1 MTFFFV
7 SFLFNRRHVELIRFQ
22 LGKQKGAQVALCLSE
37 MFKARRSLLLQVP
50 QSGLIQEIFQ
60 LLEKERAAQ
69 LIDLLISVSSGQG
82 IQVNQDLICE
92 CLLQAKI
99 NLLPICRSE
108 ETNSQFKLFIHVPR
122 SPGSTDAAGQ
132 MAWLALNGIQKPAF
146 HSIMQ
151 DRYIYLTQEQKDIR
165 YFIRCQELYSHLT
178 LGRNQK
184 ALRMLLQNPKLALG
198 YNQILNFMQEETLP
212 ALLRALEAK
221 LMLQLYVDRY
231 PQSPKASVHLTRIW
245 SEVLTNPSQ
254 SPIRT
259 RTDHQAIEAVDIP
272 ACPDGFVMVM
282 ERVPILLQ
290 KNQFSGL
297 NTSQYEYQFLS
308 SVVSLA
314 KNMIDFGFWVDSET
328 CDPSADYSKIKVL
341 FDALFELLNDP
352 KASSQS
358 TNKLNDEL
366 VKLGPNESRTFLHAQ
381 VLDFLASL
389 AGFRTNKRISMF
401 TNAYEK
407 IFKQLDMSS
416 DWTTFMETLPSTRG
430 DQATSLQAFFRPCDI
445 AIKSLETDLFRTP
458 ILSDTIKVDTYSAR
472 GWDEAWIQ
480 VMLRLC
486 QGKDA
491 EINQRAIPFILRNM
505 YVYEFV

>member
-1 MTFFFV
+1 
-7 SFLFNRRHVELIRFQ
+7 
-22 LGKQKGAQVALCLSE
+22 
-37 MFKARRSLLLQVP
+37 MFKGRRSLLLQVP

-69 LIDLLISVSSGQG
+69 LIDLLISVSSCQGQG
-82 IQVNQDLICE
+82 ILVNQDLICE

-108 ETNSQFKLFIHVPR
+108 ETNSQFKLSIHVPR
-122 SPGSTDAAGQ
+122 SPGSADAAGQ
-132 MAWLALNGIQKPAF
+132 MAWLALNGIQNPAF
-146 HSIMQ
+146 QSIMH

-231 PQSPKASVHLTRIW
+231 PQSPQASVHLTRIW
-245 SEVLTNPSQ
+245 SEVHVNPSP
-254 SPIRT
+254 SSIHT

-389 AGFRTNKRISMF
+389 PGFRTNKRISMF

-416 DWTTFMETLPSTRG
+416 VFHVQRFASGGWGLPSTRG

-458 ILSDTIKVDTYSAR
+458 ILSDTLKVDTYSAR
-472 GWDEAWIQ
+472 GWDDAWIQ
-480 VMLRLC
+480 TMLRLC
-486 QGKDA
+486 RGKDA